1 VHNSYGQQ
9 LGDFG
14 VVTHSIP
21 LLWENTSALNMTK
34 NQIVKKGNISMQF
47 CKTEDQ
53 VVDILMKALSRDLFK
68 KKTK

>member
-1 VHNSYGQQ
+1 
-9 LGDFG
+9 
-14 VVTHSIP
+14 VVTHTIP

-53 VVDILMKALSRDLFK
+53 IVDILMKSLSRDLFK
-68 KKTK
+68 KKTN